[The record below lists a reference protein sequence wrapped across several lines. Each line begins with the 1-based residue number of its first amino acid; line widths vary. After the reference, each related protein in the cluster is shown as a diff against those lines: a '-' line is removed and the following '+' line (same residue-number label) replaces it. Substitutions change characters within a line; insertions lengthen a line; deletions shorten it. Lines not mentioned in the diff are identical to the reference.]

1 MILDTT
7 SSSRTDRPSKAAK
20 PAASAPRSTASA
32 SQRSASAPSSGTHR
46 KRRRR
51 FTTIVYF
58 SLLLVYL
65 EVIFHILMFHNIR
78 FSLIYPI
85 LFALTLGTVLGT
97 ICRLFK
103 RQVNRILMVTFTAI
117 LCVLFCSEVIYKG
130 FFDTYYALFGVLGV
144 AGQALDFLDSIF
156 RVILSSLI
164 PLVLLF
170 VLPVGFVVFFAPQY
184 ISLKRKP
191 PLTHLITIAEGLVIH
206 IVMLLCLLIGGRG
219 VFSGYDLYF
228 HTFSV
233 DESVDRLG
241 VMTTTYL
248 SGKIKIT
255 GGGSS
260 GEIINDETPADT
272 SGSDAE
278 ASGSGIP
285 AASTVNGTDSTG
297 TDTTTGQTTQ
307 IDTSPNILNIDF
319 DKILSDSGNSKDVA
333 SLVDYMK
340 NKSGTNK
347 NQYTGMFKGYNLIWI
362 SAEGLDEC
370 IINESWTPTLYK
382 MATQGFHFKNYY
394 SPLWYGST
402 SGGEWANLTGTVPNN
417 GKYVSLQESGN
428 RKINM
433 LFTAGRQSTRLGYH
447 TTGWHNN
454 SATYY
459 GRNLSFPNMGYEW
472 HGSGDGYDPEVSESS
487 GKALWPQ
494 SDIRLI
500 DQSFDKYASDE
511 PFMTYYMSV
520 SGHVEYNFSG
530 NAMSVRNK
538 DKVANLTY
546 SDTAKAYIAC
556 QLELE
561 YAMQDLLQRLE
572 NAGIADRTL
581 IVLAPDHVPYSYM
594 SDGNNIVEEIKGTS
608 LDEIESY
615 RNTLIIYSPSM
626 QQPVEVDKY
635 CCSVDILPTVSNL
648 MGWDYDSRMMVG
660 QDILSDS
667 EQFVMF
673 PGLSFITDKCI
684 YNKKQDKITS
694 LTGEE
699 ISQDY
704 ISQMSKKAYNWYTI
718 SDLLY
723 STDFYKYV
731 ESQMPA
737 VSSDY
742 QAAVNALRSGTAT
755 TGTTT
760 GTSDGTAATGTTDT
774 TGTAATG
781 TTDATGT
788 AATGTTDATG
798 TAATGTTDTTG
809 TATTG
814 TTDTTGTAAQTQ

>member
-7 SSSRTDRPSKAAK
+7 SSSRPSRAAK
-20 PAASAPRSTASA
+20 ATASA
-32 SQRSASAPSSGTHR
+32 TRSSESSSRRSASAPSSGTHR
-46 KRRRR
+46 KKHRR

-103 RQVNRILMVTFTAI
+103 RRGNRILMVTFTVI

-184 ISLKRKP
+184 ISVKRKP
-191 PLTHLITIAEGLVIH
+191 PMTHLITIAEGLVIH

-272 SGSDAE
+272 SGSDTV

-297 TDTTTGQTTQ
+297 TDTTAGQTTQ

-417 GKYVSLQESGN
+417 GKYVSMQESGN
-428 RKINM
+428 RKLNM

-500 DQSFDKYASDE
+500 DQTFDKYASNE

-546 SDTAKAYIAC
+546 SDAAKAYIAC

-615 RNTLIIYSPSM
+615 KNTLIIYSPSM

-742 QAAVNALRSGTAT
+742 QTAVNALRSGTTTGIT
-755 TGTTT
+755 TGTT
-760 GTSDGTAATGTTDT
+760 DGTTDT
-774 TGTAATG
+774 TGTAADG
-781 TTDATGT
+781 TTDTTG
-788 AATGTTDATG
+788 AAT
-798 TAATGTTDTTG
+798 TGTTDTTG
-809 TATTG
+809 AATTGTADTTGTAADG

>member
-7 SSSRTDRPSKAAK
+7 SSSRPSRAAK
-20 PAASAPRSTASA
+20 TTASA
-32 SQRSASAPSSGTHR
+32 TRSSESSSRRSASAPSSGTHR
-46 KRRRR
+46 KKRRR

-103 RQVNRILMVTFTAI
+103 RRVNRILMVTFTVI

-170 VLPVGFVVFFAPQY
+170 LLPVGFVVFFAPQY
-184 ISLKRKP
+184 ISVKRKP
-191 PLTHLITIAEGLVIH
+191 PMTHLITIAEGLVIH

-272 SGSDAE
+272 SGSDTAT
-278 ASGSGIP
+278 SGIP

-297 TDTTTGQTTQ
+297 TDTTAGQTTQ

-417 GKYVSLQESGN
+417 GKYVSMQESGN
-428 RKINM
+428 RKLNM

-500 DQSFDKYASDE
+500 DQTFDKYASDE

-546 SDTAKAYIAC
+546 SDAAKAYIAC

-731 ESQMPA
+731 EPQMPA

-742 QAAVNALRSGTAT
+742 QAAVNALRSGTT

-760 GTSDGTAATGTTDT
+760 GTTDGTTDT
-774 TGTAATG
+774 TGTTDGG
-781 TTDATGT
+781 TTDTTG
-788 AATGTTDATG
+788 AAT
-798 TAATGTTDTTG
+798 TGTTDTTG

-814 TTDTTGTAAQTQ
+814 TTDTTGTAAAGTTDTTGTAAQTQ